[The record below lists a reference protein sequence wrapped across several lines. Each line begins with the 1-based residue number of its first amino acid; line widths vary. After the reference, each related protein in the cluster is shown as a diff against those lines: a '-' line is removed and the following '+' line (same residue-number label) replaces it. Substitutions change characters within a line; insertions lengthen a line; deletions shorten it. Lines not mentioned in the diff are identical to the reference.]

1 MGSKIAVITGASS
14 GIGLLTALELARS
27 GYSVVAT
34 MRNPMGRTALDEAAA
49 KAGVQDRI
57 DVRRLD
63 ITESASV
70 APAIE
75 EIVQHYGRI
84 DVLVNNAGFAMAG
97 FADDVALEELRTQ
110 FDTNFFGHVAVTLAV
125 LPHMRRQQSGH
136 IIMVS
141 SIAGRAAHPGIG
153 SYSASKFALEGW
165 SEALRLEMTPL
176 GIRVVLVEPGS
187 YETNIWEKNVHI
199 ASAAFSDGS
208 PNKERSRRFAEHV
221 KTQVV
226 KRDAREVARLIA
238 RVAAMPYPRLRYLV
252 GKDARL
258 YHWVRLLMPW
268 KRYEKMV
275 AKTVGI

>member
-1 MGSKIAVITGASS
+1 MDRKVAVITGGSS
-14 GIGLLTALELARS
+14 GIGLLTALELARR
-27 GYSVVAT
+27 GYLVVAT
-34 MRNPMGRTALDEAAA
+34 MRNPMDRATLDEQAAR
-49 KAGVQDRI
+49 AGMQDRI

-63 ITESASV
+63 ITESASIE
-70 APAIE
+70 PAID
-75 EIVQHYGRI
+75 EIVLHYGRI

-97 FADDVALEELRTQ
+97 FAEDVALDELRKQ
-110 FDTNFFGHVAVTLAV
+110 FETNFFGHVAVTLAV

-165 SEALRLEMTPL
+165 SEALRLEMNPL
-176 GIRVVLVEPGS
+176 GIRVVLIEPGS
-187 YETNIWEKNVHI
+187 YETNIWEKNVCI
-199 ASAAFSDGS
+199 ASAAFSDDS

-238 RVAAMPYPRLRYLV
+238 RVAATPYPRLRYLI
-252 GKDARL
+252 GSDARL
-258 YHWVRLLMPW
+258 FHWIRLLLPW

-275 AKTVGI
+275 ARTVGI